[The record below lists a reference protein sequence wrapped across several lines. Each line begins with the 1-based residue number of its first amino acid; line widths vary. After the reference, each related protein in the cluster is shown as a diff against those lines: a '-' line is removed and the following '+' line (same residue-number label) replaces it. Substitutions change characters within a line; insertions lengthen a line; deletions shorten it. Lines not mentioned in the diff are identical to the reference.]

1 MKRFLFFAVT
11 KGHVPGVYTSWEEAN
26 EQVLNFIH
34 PEFHCFNSY
43 EQATLCFKARI
54 YMISL
59 EKAATSELSGNS
71 REASSQK
78 LPLLCGGARRR
89 PVVTWLPVIPGEEL
103 NGDFAIVSDM
113 EEWLLKACYEAKI
126 PGPCFFKQERF
137 LRDDGP
143 YFGFTVVVPGD
154 PFEIP
159 LSVKRRFSLNEKAAR
174 EDAALEML
182 DRVVELSGKEIRDFN
197 YSKVKLLRDSNSAL
211 RAKVGQL
218 EDAYEKLMAS
228 YESLLNA
235 HIEGQSP

>member
-1 MKRFLFFAVT
+1 
-11 KGHVPGVYTSWEEAN
+11 
-26 EQVLNFIH
+26 
-34 PEFHCFNSY
+34 
-43 EQATLCFKARI
+43 
-54 YMISL
+54 MISL